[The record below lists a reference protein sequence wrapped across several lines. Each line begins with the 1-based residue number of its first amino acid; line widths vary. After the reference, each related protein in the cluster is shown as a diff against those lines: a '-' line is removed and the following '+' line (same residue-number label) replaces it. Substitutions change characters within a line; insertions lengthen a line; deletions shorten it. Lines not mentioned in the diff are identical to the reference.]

1 MKITNSRL
9 EQIIREEIEND
20 RVFIICEEE
29 RKRIEILHEDWENE
43 LLREFGLVD
52 VGHFALDIGGLIPGV
67 GEAADLANAALYA
80 ARGEFLMAAMS
91 VIAMIP
97 VVGDI
102 VGKGGKLLM
111 SMGKGGKVA
120 KMLSKHMPKI
130 KKLFGGLADNP
141 KLGKYIDKMTQSV
154 DDFVVK
160 SLKNPKSKDALQGLQ
175 KLGATKAS
183 APLKGS
189 KLGKVKGF
197 ARKVQQKQ
205 AARARMEKTAQAIQG
220 QPATDAAGGAAYTK
234 PPV

>member
-1 MKITNSRL
+1 MQITNSQL
-9 EQIIREEIEND
+9 KQIILEEFENE
-20 RVFIICEEE
+20 RIFIICEEE

-43 LLREFGLVD
+43 LLREFELAD
-52 VGHFALDIGGLIPGV
+52 VGHFALDIGGLIPGY

-130 KKLFGGLADNP
+130 KKVFGGLADNP
-141 KLGKYIDKMTQSV
+141 KLGKYMEKMTQSV

-160 SLKNPKSKDALQGLQ
+160 SLSNPKSKEAIQGLQ

-183 APLKGS
+183 TPLKGG
-189 KLGKVKGF
+189 KLAKVKGF
-197 ARKVQQKQ
+197 AQKVQQKQ
-205 AARARMEKTAQAIQG
+205 AARGRMEKTAQAIQG
-220 QPATDAAGGAAYTK
+220 QEATA
-234 PPV
+234 

>member
-1 MKITNSRL
+1 MQITNSQL
-9 EQIIREEIEND
+9 KQIIQEEFENE
-20 RVFIICEEE
+20 RIFIICEEE

-43 LLREFGLVD
+43 LLREFELAD
-52 VGHFALDIGGLIPGV
+52 VGHFALDIGGLIPGI

-97 VVGDI
+97 IVGDI

-130 KKLFGGLADNP
+130 KKVFGGLADNP
-141 KLGKYIDKMTQSV
+141 KLGKYMEKMTQSV

-160 SLKNPKSKDALQGLQ
+160 SLSNPKSKEAIQGLQ

-183 APLKGS
+183 TPLKGG
-189 KLGKVKGF
+189 KLAKVKGF
-197 ARKVQQKQ
+197 AQKVQQKQ
-205 AARARMEKTAQAIQG
+205 AARGRMEKTAQAIQG
-220 QPATDAAGGAAYTK
+220 QEATA
-234 PPV
+234 